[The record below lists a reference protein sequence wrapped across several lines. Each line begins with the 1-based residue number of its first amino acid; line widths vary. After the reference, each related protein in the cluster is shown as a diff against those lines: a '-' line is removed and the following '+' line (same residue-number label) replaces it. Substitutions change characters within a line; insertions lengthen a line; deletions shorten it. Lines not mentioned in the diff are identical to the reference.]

1 MARMP
6 RYFVPD
12 QPQHIIQRGNNRGPI
27 FASEEDY
34 RFYLECLYDA
44 ADKQA
49 LAIHAY
55 VLMTNHVHLLATPQD
70 ETSIPKTLQSVG
82 RRYVQY
88 FDYHYS
94 RPGTLWEDHHKATVI
109 DSTHYLFTCSRY
121 IELNPVRAGM
131 VGHPREYPWS
141 SYHHNAQGKADR
153 LITAHCLYRR
163 LGRTNKERHTGY
175 RHLFRSHLSEHDVT
189 TIQEATNK
197 GWTLGNS
204 RFREK
209 VKSLSKRRSKPLPRG
224 KPGNDDS

>member
-27 FASEEDY
+27 FASEEDN

-44 ADKQA
+44 ADKQS

-55 VLMTNHVHLLATPQD
+55 VLMTNHVHLLATPQN
-70 ETSIPKTLQSVG
+70 ETSIIKTLQSVG

-109 DSTHYLFTCSRY
+109 DRTHCLFTCSRH
-121 IELNPVRAGM
+121 IELSPVRAGK
-131 VGHPREYPWS
+131 VGHP
-141 SYHHNAQGKADR
+141 
-153 LITAHCLYRR
+153 TAHLAAMQS
-163 LGRTNKERHTGY
+163 N
-175 RHLFRSHLSEHDVT
+175 F
-189 TIQEATNK
+189 I
-197 GWTLGNS
+197 
-204 RFREK
+204 
-209 VKSLSKRRSKPLPRG
+209 SKPG
-224 KPGNDDS
+224 DFTDSVNMPATRSIRSCAPNCVSLRAITEL